1 MISTEDIEKIK
12 DSSRIEEVVGDF
24 VQLKTRGSNKLGL
37 CPFHNEKTP
46 SFTVSPTKG
55 IYKCFGCGKSGNS
68 ISFVMEHEQLSFPE
82 SLRYLAEKYNIEL
95 NEVIS
100 EEAIAQ
106 RNLFESLYIINNFAQ
121 KHYSKNLVETDEGR
135 SVGLSYFKDRGFLDI
150 SIEKFQLG
158 YSMDS
163 YDTLIKASQAG
174 SYQEEYLIKLG
185 LIGNKNGRKY
195 DFFRGRVMFPIH
207 NLSGKVIGFGARTL
221 SKDKKVPKYVNSPES
236 AVYYKSK
243 ILYGAYQAKHAISKL
258 DNCFLTE
265 GYTDVV
271 SMHQAGI
278 ENVVAS
284 SGTSLTVDQIQL
296 IKRFT
301 KNVTVLYDGD
311 MAGINA
317 ALRGTDMILEADM
330 NVRVVLLPDGQD
342 PDSFVQANGAEGFK
356 EFVEKESK
364 DFVFFKTELLLEQA
378 KGDPVKKTEL
388 TRSIVDT
395 LTRIPDPIKRA
406 LYIRECSQLLKISEQ
421 IIINETNKVKQKKV
435 RDYQSNREKESER
448 RNEKHHEEQR
458 YLQQERREQQQGP
471 QPQGIQ
477 GAPNFPDPDKIGGEH
492 SQRPLQGEEAP
503 LQNIDK
509 YSEAIRRLECE
520 AIELLLDHAEK
531 PLQKRTVLEYSLDQL
546 EEVGGKLE
554 HPKAHTIWSLFR
566 GQWEKNQNILQK
578 EYFLNHHDQAILK
591 FCTDLEMNK
600 RETSANWKKMYQVPV
615 KTNGASYADRIV
627 NLWLRYKLLIVQRR
641 LDENHE
647 IMRVAKTEEKITD
660 CIKVNLHL
668 LNYQKIL
675 SKDLG
680 LVIPR

>member
-1 MISTEDIEKIK
+1 MISTQDIEKIK
-12 DSSRIEEVVGDF
+12 DSSKIEEVVGDF

-68 ISFVMEHEQLSFPE
+68 ISFVMEHEQFSFPE
-82 SLRYLAEKYNIEL
+82 ALRYLAEKYNIEL
-95 NEVIS
+95 NEVVS
-100 EEAIAQ
+100 EEAKAQ
-106 RNLFESLYIINNFAQ
+106 RNLYESLYIINNFAQ
-121 KHYSKNLVETDEGR
+121 KHFAKNLMETDEGR

-163 YDTLIKASQAG
+163 YDTLIKESEKG
-174 SYQEEYLIKLG
+174 SYREEYLIKLG

-236 AVYYKSK
+236 EIYYKSK
-243 ILYGAYQAKHAISKL
+243 ILYGAYQAKHSISKL

-342 PDSFVQANGAEGFK
+342 PDSYVQANGAEGFK
-356 EFVEKESK
+356 EFVDKESK
-364 DFVFFKTELLLEQA
+364 DFVFFKTELLLSQA
-378 KGDPVKKTEL
+378 QGDPVKKTEL
-388 TRSIVDT
+388 IRSIVDT

-406 LYIRECSQLLKISEQ
+406 LYIRECSQLLKISEE
-421 IIINETNKVKQKKV
+421 IIINETNKVRHKKV
-435 RDYQSNREKESER
+435 RDYQSKRDTQNNSVS
-448 RNEKHHEEQR
+448 NSG
-458 YLQQERREQQQGP
+458 QQGNFQPSQQSQNP
-471 QPQGIQ
+471 QDPQDFRGV
-477 GAPNFPDPDKIGGEH
+477 PNFPDPDSIGNDSH
-492 SQRPLQGEEAP
+492 NATAPAEEVP
-503 LQNIDK
+503 VQKKDK
-509 YSEAIRRLECE
+509 YSGAIQKLECE

-546 EEVGGKLE
+546 DEVGGQLE
-554 HPKAHTIWSLFR
+554 HPTGQTVWAMFR

-578 EYFLNHHDQAILK
+578 EYFLNHHDQVLLK

-600 RETSANWKKMYQVPV
+600 QETSTNWKKMYQIPV

-627 NLWLRYKLLIVQRR
+627 NLWLRYKQLIVQRR
-641 LDENHE
+641 LDENQE
-647 IMRVAKTEEKITD
+647 IMRLAKTEEEITN
-660 CIKVNLHL
+660 CIKVNMHL

-675 SKDLG
+675 SKELG